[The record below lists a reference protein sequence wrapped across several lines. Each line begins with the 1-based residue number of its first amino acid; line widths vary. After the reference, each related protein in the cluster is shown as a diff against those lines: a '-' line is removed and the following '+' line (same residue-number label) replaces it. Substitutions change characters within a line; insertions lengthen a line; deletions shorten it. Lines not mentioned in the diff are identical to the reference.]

1 MKPQYNS
8 YTPDDDQLLQALNQ
22 LERIEQQYY
31 NQDIFESIFNPKGED
46 DADRS

>member
-8 YTPDDDQLLQALNQ
+8 YTPDDDQLLQAVQ
-22 LERIEQQYY
+22 ELERIEQEYF
-31 NQDIFESIFNPKGED
+31 NQDIFASIFNPKGVD

>member
-8 YTPDDDQLLQALNQ
+8 YTPDDDQLLQALNE
-22 LERIEQQYY
+22 LERIEQEYF
-31 NQDIFESIFNPKGED
+31 NQDIFESIFSPKGVD

>member
-8 YTPDDDQLLQALNQ
+8 YTPDDDQLLQAVQ
-22 LERIEQQYY
+22 ELERIEQEYF
-31 NQDIFESIFNPKGED
+31 NQDIFESIFNPKGKD